1 MAIIFN
7 VTYLYFV
14 KIVNILLFL
23 HTPLYNI
30 ILCPI
35 KFSQFYNRL
44 VKYRDLLKT
53 VPFKVPK
60 FQWGIRNIRIQVD
73 KYLNNMHGIFDSV
86 ELID

>member
-30 ILCPI
+30 HGHAHDTA
-35 KFSQFYNRL
+35 RL
-44 VKYRDLLKT
+44 VNESSEKWD
-53 VPFKVPK
+53 
-60 FQWGIRNIRIQVD
+60 QNDG
-73 KYLNNMHGIFDSV
+73 
-86 ELID
+86 